1 MGLQLD
7 IIPRWVVL
15 DSGYAAG
22 SWNGIPTRVLA
33 TTVTPEGWRK
43 LTLGPEAGSYVAHDW
58 EVADVGTPR
67 ADAAIA
73 ARRAA

>member
-15 DSGYAAG
+15 DSGYA
-22 SWNGIPTRVLA
+22 
-33 TTVTPEGWRK
+33 
-43 LTLGPEAGSYVAHDW
+43 AGSYVAHDW